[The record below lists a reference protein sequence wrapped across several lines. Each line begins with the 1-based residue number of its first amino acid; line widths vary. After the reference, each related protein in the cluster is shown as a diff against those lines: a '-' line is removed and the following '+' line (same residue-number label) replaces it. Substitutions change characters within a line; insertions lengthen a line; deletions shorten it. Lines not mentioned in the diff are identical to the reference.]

1 MSVAVTAVA
10 RVSVTAVT
18 LIAGDVPAFRET
30 VPSVPPAGVFFTV
43 KAELARE
50 LAAPSASLKVSV
62 SAVPE
67 TAALDS
73 VGRTVSTVWS
83 ALAASAAWVSVAAF
97 EDESPMVPPLSASAS
112 ARP

>member
-1 MSVAVTAVA
+1 M
-10 RVSVTAVT
+10 
-18 LIAGDVPAFRET
+18 
-30 VPSVPPAGVFFTV
+30 PPAGVFFTV

-62 SAVPE
+62 SVVPE

-83 ALAASAAWVSVAAF
+83 ALAASAAWSSVAAF
-97 EDESPMVPPLSASAS
+97 EDPSSMVPPLSASAFCATVMPSLS
-112 ARP
+112 ASPAATV